1 LRVDKKA
8 NFTNNF
14 KKHTEMV
21 RLKKPSMEVINR
33 LDEVLKRLEVLNWNV
48 HEYEVEKL
56 HQENQFLSESYD
68 WSDEIFEVNGKK
80 GLKNVKGEVVI
91 PAIYD
96 DIIDIIFYDETP
108 RPIVAVEN
116 GKKGLVLRDGKG
128 TPITKFEFHYISHIM
143 HTYSSYVVSKEE
155 YPEHC
160 AIMVYNKVVTPYEI
174 DKIYEPCD
182 GAIVVE
188 KDGKCGLLSFEMGN
202 VYIKPEYDGLYD
214 NGYGSD
220 WIFTKNGVE
229 GRVTLD
235 GKFVSNE
242 EFETLSDEEQDKL
255 FFICSGSY

>member
-1 LRVDKKA
+1 M
-8 NFTNNF
+8 
-14 KKHTEMV
+14 E
-21 RLKKPSMEVINR
+21 RLEKPSMEVINR
-33 LDEVLKRLEVLNWNV
+33 LDEVLKRLEVLNWNE

-56 HQENQFLSESYD
+56 HQENQQLSESYD

-80 GLKNVKGEVVI
+80 GLKNVKGEIIV

-96 DIIDIIFYDETP
+96 DILEIIYYDETS
-108 RPIVAVEN
+108 RPIVAVKD

-128 TPITKFEFHYISHIM
+128 SPITEFEFHHISHIM
-143 HTYSSYVVSKEE
+143 YTYSSYVVTKEE
-155 YPEHC
+155 DADHC

-174 DKIYEPCD
+174 DKIYDPCD

-188 KDGKCGLLSFEMGN
+188 KDGKSGLLSLEMGN
-202 VYIKPEYDGLYD
+202 IYVSPEYDDVYD
-214 NGYGSD
+214 DGYGSD
-220 WIFTKNGVE
+220 WIFTKNGIE

-242 EFETLSDEEQDKL
+242 EFETLSEEEQDKL